1 MVNVLVSII
10 TLISVLGNSLF
21 ILSPIIYIPPALLN
35 MDIGYGIVS

>member
-10 TLISVLGNSLF
+10 TPISLLGNSLF
-21 ILSPIIYIPPALLN
+21 IRSPIIYISPALLN